1 MALME
6 VTMIEEHNGYKCYRV
21 RTSQAVKLLEDKLT
35 EAGQSFRTKINITKK
50 RGREFMVLLL
60 DA

>member
-1 MALME
+1 
-6 VTMIEEHNGYKCYRV
+6 MIEEHDGYRCYRV
-21 RTSQAVKLLEDKLT
+21 RTSQAVKLLETTLT
-35 EAGQSFRTKINITKK
+35 EAGQSFKTKINTSKK

>member
-1 MALME
+1 
-6 VTMIEEHNGYKCYRV
+6 MIEEHNGYKCYRV

>member
-1 MALME
+1 ME

-21 RTSQAVKLLEDKLT
+21 RTSQAVKLLEATLT
-35 EAGQSFRTKINITKK
+35 EAGQPFKTKINTTKK

>member
-1 MALME
+1 
-6 VTMIEEHNGYKCYRV
+6 MIEEHNGYKCYRV
-21 RTSQAVKLLEDKLT
+21 RTSQAVKLLEATLT
-35 EAGQSFRTKINITKK
+35 EAGQSFRTKINTTKK